1 MSEPGLRERLR
12 AAADPGGRRV
22 DLDAVV
28 RRATRKRRRRLLAT
42 VLSFVVTG
50 GVITAATAYVRAPD
64 GAHAPVAPVV
74 PAVDRSYDLSCE
86 RPEFPE
92 AVFPEANVSA
102 PPNAERGDR
111 PADRALA
118 RWLASG
124 DEAARIVPPTG
135 WRRVRDD
142 GRQAIYVHGSLPVF
156 YALVMLERSG
166 SEWKWVGSGLSCE
179 ARRVVPGLEL
189 VPWLLPWNVAV
200 GPNSDRLS
208 IEYLDDDVCV
218 TDPDRLPTV
227 AERLDHIEVAETA
240 TSVTITVFLRP
251 FPTDPGAEV
260 CLETALHPLDE
271 RGQVDVPLDAPL
283 GDRELID
290 GSKPTG

>member
-1 MSEPGLRERLR
+1 MSEPVLRERLR

-28 RRATRKRRRRLLAT
+28 RRAGRTRRRRLLAT

-50 GVITAATAYVRAPD
+50 GVITAATAYVRGLD
-64 GAHAPVAPVV
+64 GAQPPVAPVV
-74 PAVDRSYDLSCE
+74 PAVDRSYDLSCDG
-86 RPEFPE
+86 PQFPD

-102 PPNAERGDR
+102 PANAERGDR
-111 PADRALA
+111 PADRALV

-142 GRQAIYVHGSLPVF
+142 GGQAIYVHGSLPVF
-156 YALVMLERSG
+156 SAAVMLESSG
-166 SEWKWVGSGLSCE
+166 SEWNVVGSVLHCKP
-179 ARRVVPGLEL
+179 RRSVPGFEL
-189 VPWLLPWNVAV
+189 VPWRVPWNAAV

-208 IEYLDDDVCV
+208 IEFLDNDVCV
-218 TDPDRLPTV
+218 TDPENVPSV
-227 AERLDHIEVAETA
+227 AQRLDHIEIAEDA
-240 TSVTITVFLRP
+240 TSVTIIVFLRP
-251 FPTDPGAEV
+251 FPTDPHAEV
-260 CLETALHPLDE
+260 CLETAPHPLDE
-271 RGQVDVPLDAPL
+271 PGRADVPLDARL

-290 GSKPTG
+290 GSRPTG